1 MSSDYVI
8 REVRVEDW
16 PAVKELRLE
25 ALRDPLAPIAFLET
39 YEQARAQ
46 TDDFWKDRTAGG
58 AEGGPNRQFVAEGP
72 LGDWAGT
79 VTALVEEPG
88 REDFTGQRIERRQAH
103 MVGVF
108 VRKERRGGI
117 VAQELFRAAVGW
129 GLAQSV
135 SRVRLFVHEE
145 NGRAEAFYRKAGF
158 TRTIAVGDEYEMEYR
173 PAAWP
178 SVAGGS
184 RLSS

>member
-16 PAVKELRLE
+16 PAAKELRLD
-25 ALRDPLAPIAFLET
+25 ALRDPLAPIAFLEA

-46 TDDFWKDRTAGG
+46 PDSFWKDRTARCV
-58 AEGGPNRQFVAEGP
+58 AGGPNRQFVAEGP

-79 VTALVEEPG
+79 VTVLVEEPG
-88 REDFTGQRIERRQAH
+88 TQDFTGQRIERRQAH
-103 MVGVF
+103 IVGVF
-108 VRKERRGGI
+108 VRKERRGGT

-129 GLAQSV
+129 GLAQEDV
-135 SRVRLFVHEE
+135 CRVRLFVHKE

-158 TRTIAVGDEYEMEYR
+158 ARTVVVGDEYEMEYC
-173 PAAWP
+173 PTT
-178 SVAGGS
+178 
-184 RLSS
+184 